1 MNDAVEK
8 SGGKN
13 WYHVTMST
21 RNRRGAPWLYL
32 ILALLAAI
40 FLYLFGWPIAKQVI
54 LHRGDEVLEE
64 SARPAGA
71 PGLPNDS
78 QTEEP

>member
-1 MNDAVEK
+1 MNK
-8 SGGKN
+8 
-13 WYHVTMST
+13 

-54 LHRGDEVLEE
+54 LHRGDEALEE
-64 SARPAGA
+64 TSGPAKPAAGA
-71 PGLPNDS
+71 PALPGGDVPD
-78 QTEEP
+78 EP

>member
-1 MNDAVEK
+1 
-8 SGGKN
+8 
-13 WYHVTMST
+13 MSK

-54 LHRGDEVLEE
+54 LHRDDETLEE

-71 PGLPNDS
+71 PGLPNGLLP
-78 QTEEP
+78 EEP